1 MKHAQRRHRTKP
13 ASGPS
18 LLERITPNAA
28 GIDCGS
34 EDALCRRARRP

>member
-13 ASGPS
+13 AFRPS

-34 EDALCRRARRP
+34 AEHYVAVPADP